1 MGGVAQGAKK
11 GERSFGSLRSLRT
24 RILVGCSVPKWE
36 ETHATPRVLRKSVE
50 EIERKELG
58 GKTVVY
64 GKWKSAQEYEAKGF
78 RWGP

>member
-1 MGGVAQGAKK
+1 MTGDQWPATSAEQESGPWWRGEWRVPFAQTAL
-11 GERSFGSLRSLRT
+11 GE
-24 RILVGCSVPKWE
+24 PEWE

-64 GKWKSAQEYEAKGF
+64 RKWKSAQEYESKGVK
-78 RWGP
+78 